1 VSVCL
6 VQDDGT
12 CTDPVC
18 LEADYEAEISG
29 EAEFRREVGRRLR
42 TQRALRGLS
51 QEDLGAG
58 AGLSRAAVG
67 KIERG
72 VHKVDVWRLHLL
84 AQALGVEVSV
94 LLSERPEPR

>member
-1 VSVCL
+1 MSLCL
-6 VQDDGT
+6 LPDDGT
-12 CTDPVC
+12 CTDPEC
-18 LEADYEAEISG
+18 ADAEYEAEVSG
-29 EAEFRREVGRRLR
+29 EAQFRREVGRRLR

-84 AQALGVEVSV
+84 AQALSVEVGV
-94 LLSERPEPR
+94 LLGEPPEAR